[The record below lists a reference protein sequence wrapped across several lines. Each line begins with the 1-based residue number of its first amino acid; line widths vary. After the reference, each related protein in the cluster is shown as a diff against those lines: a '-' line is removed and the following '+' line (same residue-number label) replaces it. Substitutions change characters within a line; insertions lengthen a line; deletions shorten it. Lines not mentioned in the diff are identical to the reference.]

1 MKVKLLTIPRISAIL
16 TSGDYYE
23 RESMYAKSAIIDGI
37 ISAISPLYVNLIGS
51 NILDDFNEVTVKEYD
66 ALMRWIALNN
76 RVEHNDQYV
85 LVVDAINSNTTKE
98 KFDSLLA
105 TAVTEIAKID
115 AKDAKERE
123 IREARRLKTLAAAE
137 KKRIK
142 KEKEEEKLMKEKQ
155 QAELEQGLSAISN
168 EIGTAITL
176 DDIKTLVKTRL

>member
-1 MKVKLLTIPRISAIL
+1 MLNKIYSVNNFS
-16 TSGDYYE
+16 
-23 RESMYAKSAIIDGI
+23 IDLSVVYI
-37 ISAISPLYVNLIGS
+37 VNLDTNKIQFTNNAGHTQIIKFDS
-51 NILDDFNEVTVKEYD
+51 SREVTVKEYD

-105 TAVTEIAKID
+105 TAITEIAKID

-168 EIGTAITL
+168 EIGAAITL
-176 DDIKTLVKTRL
+176 DDIKALIKTKS